1 MSAAGEGAT
10 RSSSSSK
17 SAGGGVRQQ
26 PRQPAHTLALTRS
39 VPILCCRSLQHHHNH
54 LTTQPSPP
62 PPRRAHHHNP
72 LPQARLQPLRAC
84 EQPNPASTAII
95 TRRKRNAP
103 SHPPT
108 TTQTPLRTYTN
119 NKQTDKLIGPPP
131 PRPSPSPFTPPQ
143 HHPLRPPSPLPGRRL
158 HHQRKRD
165 MVTCSVFGAWN
176 VT

>member
-39 VPILCCRSLQHHHNH
+39 VPILCRRSLQHHHNH

-62 PPRRAHHHNP
+62 PPRRTRRHNP
-72 LPQARLQPLRAC
+72 LPQARLQPVRAC
-84 EQPNPASTAII
+84 EQPDPASTVT
-95 TRRKRNAP
+95 TRRRKQRTRPVILLQQHKLPLA
-103 SHPPT
+103 HTPT
-108 TTQTPLRTYTN
+108 TNRQINSSDPPL
-119 NKQTDKLIGPPP
+119 
-131 PRPSPSPFTPPQ
+131 PRPSSPSPSPPPTL
-143 HHPLRPPSPLPGRRL
+143 PLRPPFPARRL